1 MPDFDFDFEQFDVL
15 TFDCYGTLIDWEAG
29 ILEALRAP
37 LAAHGITDDDETV
50 LADFAKY
57 EARLEAGPYR
67 RYRDVLG
74 EVLRSITADAGDPTE
89 VAEDE
94 AFGASVADWPAFPDS
109 AEALA
114 RLHERFKLGVITNCD
129 DDLFAASEEKLG
141 LKFDWVVTA
150 QQAKRYKPNP
160 RGFELMFERVG
171 LPPSRIL
178 HVAQSLYHDHVP
190 AKRLGL
196 STVWV
201 HRRGERPGSGATP
214 PADATPDLTVPNM
227 AALAALAGPEVND
240 RGNSGPA
247 EPGSTHQRPGGSG
260 ADDPLRERLVS
271 SEVLRRGRILEFRID
286 TVEAADGHR
295 STRDIAGHPG
305 GVCVVALDPQDRVLL
320 VRQWRHAI
328 GGALL
333 EIPAGTLDRAEDGSI
348 EDHALAGARELEEE
362 TGSRAS
368 TWRYLG
374 GFYTAPGFTSE
385 LMHLYLATDLT
396 AVDEGGLAPDE
407 DERLELRSVPF
418 TEALAMAERGE
429 LQDAKTLVGLFLV
442 ARLRD
447 AAET

>member
-1 MPDFDFDFEQFDVL
+1 
-15 TFDCYGTLIDWEAG
+15 
-29 ILEALRAP
+29 
-37 LAAHGITDDDETV
+37 
-50 LADFAKY
+50 
-57 EARLEAGPYR
+57 
-67 RYRDVLG
+67 
-74 EVLRSITADAGDPTE
+74 
-89 VAEDE
+89 
-94 AFGASVADWPAFPDS
+94 
-109 AEALA
+109 
-114 RLHERFKLGVITNCD
+114 
-129 DDLFAASEEKLG
+129 
-141 LKFDWVVTA
+141 
-150 QQAKRYKPNP
+150 
-160 RGFELMFERVG
+160 
-171 LPPSRIL
+171 
-178 HVAQSLYHDHVP
+178 
-190 AKRLGL
+190 
-196 STVWV
+196 
-201 HRRGERPGSGATP
+201 
-214 PADATPDLTVPNM
+214 
-227 AALAALAGPEVND
+227 VND